1 METTLEPRKCALD
14 GCNNIFDPKVYWNIY
29 CCPKHAD
36 KARKVRQRDRIKRG
50 LELLSRAERGDN
62 QQ

>member
-14 GCNNIFDPKVYWNIY
+14 NCNNVFDPTVYWQIY

-36 KARKVRQRDRIKRG
+36 KARKVRQRDRIKKA
-50 LELLSRAERGDN
+50 LQMLDNYEAGD
-62 QQ
+62 Q